1 MADVEAELSVDRQKL
16 ARARVITRGRHG
28 LATPG
33 RLGRAAGEGGAQGG
47 RSERARAR
55 AWSGR
60 GRGVQRKR
68 ARRVKDEA
76 DRHPAVAGAAG
87 AAARLRLHGRRAR
100 RGHRQRDGGALRSF
114 LLSRTISAPPPPL
127 ARDLRAPSRRR
138 AALPLLP
145 RNQLRA
151 VSPQVLGSFTEEA
164 GGLAAFRRWVSSWRS
179 DADAAADEVEAAG
192 SGDDDEQQ
200 AAADGTRARLRKFKT
215 RHRKVRRNWT
225 LPDDFPSAQARARRR
240 RGPKR
245 HALAPLLRPEL
256 PRPLASQV
264 IDAYLKPDVDPDEQ
278 PCRCVPAPR
287 SAHHRASVGPG
298 PLPSHPPV
306 VPSVLV
312 QVGAAR
318 PARAARVLLGPLQ
331 LAAGQGGRAPAAR
344 DEGVRGHHLADAHRL
359 VSRAPIG
366 PNRTCGPPK
375 AQGTGARPATR
386 HAPLPTQR
394 RAAAQV
400 LSV

>member
-1 MADVEAELSVDRQKL
+1 MQAKQLLQLFGVPYIVAPMEAEAQCAQLELCGAAGPPVRNVPMASPPAAPPLRAAPPRPPPPLPAPAPPQVDGVVTEDNDTFLFGARHVYKNLFDASRNLEAYQMADVEAELSVDRQKL

-245 HALAPLLRPEL
+245 HALAP
-256 PRPLASQV
+256 
-264 IDAYLKPDVDPDEQ
+264 
-278 PCRCVPAPR
+278 
-287 SAHHRASVGPG
+287 
-298 PLPSHPPV
+298 
-306 VPSVLV
+306 
-312 QVGAAR
+312 
-318 PARAARVLLGPLQ
+318 
-331 LAAGQGGRAPAAR
+331 
-344 DEGVRGHHLADAHRL
+344 
-359 VSRAPIG
+359 
-366 PNRTCGPPK
+366 
-375 AQGTGARPATR
+375 
-386 HAPLPTQR
+386 
-394 RAAAQV
+394 
-400 LSV
+400 